1 MSDAWVAGEY
11 RVRYLDRE
19 GVEHVEVVEV
29 RPYATTDGWGAWCDG
44 WPAFSGRDAAHALRH
59 AVGAGGRELFV
70 LEIIAP
76 GVPARAE
83 LCAQVAK
90 ITALLDTTEHRAA
103 AQELDLHSLRGND
116 SALVAQRE
124 AVAAELAPMAR
135 AADAL
140 RAAAVAAGHPAEGED
155 PEAQLH
161 AVRAAAWS
169 MGSEVMRTA
178 AVAVCRRVEDYHG
191 PDPMRRGWPAQVG
204 AGDCRVN
211 IQKLPTPPC
220 PRGACAAT
228 ATETH

>member
-1 MSDAWVAGEY
+1 MIPAKRARKDVERLRAAQRPGQAVFNALAQVDPEFAD
-11 RVRYLDRE
+11 RVR
-19 GVEHVEVVEV
+19 G
-29 RPYATTDGWGAWCDG
+29 T
-44 WPAFSGRDAAHALRH
+44 
-59 AVGAGGRELFV
+59 
-70 LEIIAP
+70 
-76 GVPARAE
+76 
-83 LCAQVAK
+83 
-90 ITALLDTTEHRAA
+90 
-103 AQELDLHSLRGND
+103 ELDPFHDDTRIAGMLAWWRDVLIGAEAAEEGRGAR
-116 SALVAQRE
+116 ALVAQRE

-140 RAAAVAAGHPAEGED
+140 RAAAVAAGHPAEDED

-204 AGDCRVN
+204 AGDCLVN
-211 IQKLPTPPC
+211 IQELPIPPC